1 MNFNRYW
8 TGLWIFFV
16 FLIAA
21 CAPKLDVS
29 MQAPGSTEQ
38 SALRYLA
45 LGDSYTIGEGVKNE
59 DSFPYQLIKA
69 LEEDGFSFNQPQVI
83 ARTGWTTDELIR
95 AIEKDQPQGTYD
107 LVTLLIGVNNQFRG
121 YSMEIYRSEF
131 RELLNR
137 SIQYADNQAG
147 CVVVLSIP
155 DWGVTP
161 IARTMGVERGQV
173 SSQIDRFNDINREEA
188 ELAGVRY
195 VDVTGISRT
204 AADDSSLIAED
215 GLHPSSIM
223 YQAWVESVLPE
234 AKACLNEK

>member
-1 MNFNRYW
+1 M
-8 TGLWIFFV
+8 
-16 FLIAA
+16 
-21 CAPKLDVS
+21 
-29 MQAPGSTEQ
+29 
-38 SALRYLA
+38 
-45 LGDSYTIGEGVKNE
+45 GDSYTIGEGVKKE
-59 DSFPYQLIKA
+59 DSFPHQLAKA
-69 LEEDGFSFNQPQVI
+69 LEKEGFSFNQPQVI
-83 ARTGWTTDELIR
+83 ARTGWTTDELIH
-95 AIEKDQPQGTYD
+95 AIEKDQPHGTFD

-137 SIQYADNQAG
+137 SIQYADDHAD

-161 IARTMGVERGQV
+161 FARTMGVERGQV

-204 AADDSSLIAED
+204 AADDSSMIAGD
-215 GLHPSSIM
+215 GLHPSSVM
-223 YQAWVESVLPE
+223 YRVWVERTLPE
-234 AKACLNEK
+234 VRACLRGK

>member
-1 MNFNRYW
+1 MCV
-8 TGLWIFFV
+8 FFV
-16 FLIAA
+16 FLVAA
-21 CAPKLDVS
+21 CGPKLDVS
-29 MQAPGSTEQ
+29 IPAPGSTEP

-45 LGDSYTIGEGVKNE
+45 LGDSYTIGEGVKKE
-59 DSFPYQLIKA
+59 DSFPHQLAKA
-69 LEEDGFSFNQPQVI
+69 LEKEGFSFNQPQVI
-83 ARTGWTTDELIR
+83 ARTGWTTDELIH
-95 AIEKDQPQGTYD
+95 AIEKDQPHGTFD

-137 SIQYADNQAG
+137 SIQYADDHAD

-161 IARTMGVERGQV
+161 FARTMGVERGQV

-204 AADDSSLIAED
+204 AADDSSMIAGD
-215 GLHPSSIM
+215 GLHPSSVM
-223 YQAWVESVLPE
+223 YRVWVERTLPE
-234 AKACLNEK
+234 VRACLRGK